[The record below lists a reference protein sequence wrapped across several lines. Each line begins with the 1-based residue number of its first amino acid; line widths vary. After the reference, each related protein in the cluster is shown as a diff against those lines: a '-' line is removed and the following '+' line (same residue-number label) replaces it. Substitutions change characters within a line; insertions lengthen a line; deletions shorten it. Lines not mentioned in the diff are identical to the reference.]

1 MVREPIW
8 KDTYYTTT
16 ADSLTYTIE
25 LDGAVIYS
33 GKAVKFPNADTL
45 KININKVCRNY
56 LESDITPLLEGTV
69 TELAQPNA
77 ARIFYLKNSNGNILE
92 TYNFWYNYTYEN
104 NYIGRRDIINGH
116 YTDGMLKLFSIYT
129 FSDSVGG
136 YTASTVSN
144 YTENNVYNRYVDCG
158 DYVLYYLGKRGWAS
172 FLIEGESVK
181 KDSITQYKTDR
192 TFNNTTLEFEANR
205 YVSEIKT
212 TYELNTNYLTDEE
225 SERLASSLIGSN
237 KVYLHNLKD
246 GTIRPVLIEDTNV
259 VYQKYAT
266 NGKKLSQYKI
276 TVSESQQKIRR

>member
-8 KDTYYTTT
+8 KDIYYTTT

-25 LDGAVIYS
+25 LNGAVIYS

-56 LESDITPLLEGTV
+56 LSWDITPMLWDWDGEQLLYID
-69 TELAQPNA
+69 PNA
-77 ARIFYLKNSNGNILE
+77 SRVFTLKDKNGNVLE
-92 TYNFWYNYTYEN
+92 TN
-104 NYIGRRDIINGH
+104 NYYYNWSNEWYETLYNEQVINGH
-116 YTDGMLKLFSIYT
+116 YADFMLRLYP
-129 FSDSVGG
+129 
-136 YTASTVSN
+136 
-144 YTENNVYNRYVDCG
+144 YNRIIEDGSRQMATIRNYPNAYRIKACG
-158 DYVLYYLGKRGWAS
+158 DYVLYYLGLYGWYS
-172 FLIEGESVK
+172 FLIEGEVIK
-181 KDSITQYKTDR
+181 RDNITQYKTDR

-225 SERLASSLIGSN
+225 SERLCRNLIGSN